1 MESSRDEVYSRRV
14 RAGKR
19 TYYIDV
25 RSTRSG
31 NDFYLTITESKR
43 GGEEEREK
51 FKIFLYKEDFEKF
64 REAFNQALDFVYG
77 ELGKINALPRSHVRD
92 DYHRD
97 EYPRDASRGD
107 AGRNEGWRREG
118 GADDRRADDRR
129 SDDRRADAPHADDR
143 RTNDR
148 RADDRYPGVRRDDG
162 PDHDSPSREETRR
175 GDDLSPG
182 FGSSDYEVRE
192 D

>member
-64 REAFNQALDFVYG
+64 REAFNQALDFVYI
-77 ELGKINALPRSHVRD
+77 ELGKINALPRVHA
-92 DYHRD
+92 RD
-97 EYPRDASRGD
+97 EYQREDHPR
-107 AGRNEGWRREG
+107 EEYQ
-118 GADDRRADDRR
+118 R
-129 SDDRRADAPHADDR
+129 SDERRFEAPSREESLRSDEHRFEA
-143 RTNDR
+143 
-148 RADDRYPGVRRDDG
+148 
-162 PDHDSPSREETRR
+162 PSREETRR
-175 GDDLSPG
+175 NDELSPG
-182 FGSSDYEVRE
+182 FGSSDYQTPG